1 MKYFFGLA
9 ADPLTI
15 GHIAIIKAIHKQLKN
30 NDELYIAISNN
41 DEKQYH
47 ATLDERFSIVHDA
60 IMDKFKKNPPILLK
74 QDKRTLAFLT
84 ENFAGQEKEI
94 VICVG
99 EDEWKSLLEGRWVN
113 YDLILKRYQFLVVGR
128 QNTEI
133 KTCGYPV
140 TVVNI
145 QDCTDVSS
153 SAVRDILYRN
163 PNCHY
168 CDVEKHITH
177 QTFRSIKENRLYK
190 QNDFDYQKQEAE
202 FLEKYEKQKFKNAIR
217 IALNELKEEGHC
229 DDATITRIEEVLK
242 HAYGEPSATTDIIAY
257 NGDDILLIRRKKAP
271 YANYWAVP
279 GGFFEKTD
287 KDLCYGAARELREET
302 GLTLDPEK
310 FEQIKAYG
318 HDFDPRMKIVDTAFC
333 IRVPKK
339 MMSIAAG
346 ADDAAEAR
354 WFKLDNLPTLAFHHK
369 QIIEDFIKMKNIEI

>member
-15 GHIAIIKAIHKQLKN
+15 GHIAIIKTIHKQLKN

-60 IMDKFKKNPPILLK
+60 IMDKFKKNPPILVK

-84 ENFAGQEKEI
+84 ENFADQEKEI

-177 QTFRSIKENRLYK
+177 QTFRSIKENRLYF
-190 QNDFDYQKQEAE
+190 QNDEQYAEEEAE
-202 FLEKYEKQKFKNAIR
+202 FLRSYAIAKKN
-217 IALNELKEEGHC
+217 NGW
-229 DDATITRIEEVLK
+229 
-242 HAYGEPSATTDIIAY
+242 GEPSVTADTIAY
-257 NGDDILLIRRKKAP
+257 NGDKILLIRRLKPPFK
-271 YANYWAVP
+271 NHWCLC
-279 GGFFEKTD
+279 GGFMDLTD
-287 KDLCYGAARELREET
+287 EDLRYTASRELEEET
-302 GLTLDPEK
+302 NIKIDPLRFRQVK
-310 FEQIKAYG
+310 TYSHK
-318 HDFDPRMKIVDTAFC
+318 FDPRMRIVDTAFEV
-333 IRVPKK
+333 RVSKK
-339 MMSIAAG
+339 EMKSMKAG
-346 ADDAAEAR
+346 DDARDAA
-354 WFKLDNLPTLAFHHK
+354 WFDLDNLPLLGFHHK
-369 QIIEDFIKMKNIEI
+369 MIIEDWQKKRNNESYL